1 MNYAVEFSSE
11 FEKSMKKL
19 KKKDKEMFYE
29 FKTNLKILF
38 SIQIVTRI

>member
-1 MNYAVEFSSE
+1 MDYIVEFSSE

-19 KKKDKEMFYE
+19 KKKDKEMFLRIQ
-29 FKTNLKILF
+29 KNLKILF